1 MTHSILWTLY
11 MIFREPYGNVNIVFF
26 WFCQLMVNRNHK
38 TEVQTK
44 LIVKL
49 IIKQKSLKTKIQY
62 LATSRADTPLGT
74 TY

>member
-1 MTHSILWTLY
+1 MEIKTQCFSDSVNLWWT
-11 MIFREPYGNVNIVFF
+11 E
-26 WFCQLMVNRNHK
+26 NHK

-44 LIVKL
+44 LE
-49 IIKQKSLKTKIQY
+49 SLKTKIQY